1 MRQTK
6 YFLVKEKI
14 AERADVI
21 NERYHTEDG
30 LMVLGEQD
38 MGRVRLEPEEYLTG
52 VVEQVVSEEEAVK
65 LIDAAGRKL
74 GPLVVEQAEDN
85 PADEVGIPDD
95 EVGINEEET
104 KDFSSET
111 EDSADK
117 TEDNQ
122 TEAEEGLTDE

>member
-14 AERADVI
+14 AERAGVL

-85 PADEVGIPDD
+85 PADEVGIPAD
-95 EVGINEEET
+95 
-104 KDFSSET
+104 ET
-111 EDSADK
+111 EDSADQ
-117 TEDNQ
+117 TNDNQ
-122 TEAEEGLTDE
+122 TEAKEGLTDE

>member
-6 YFLVKEKI
+6 YFLVKEAI
-14 AERADVI
+14 AERAGVL
-21 NERYHTEDG
+21 NERYHTEEG

-74 GPLVVEQAEDN
+74 GPLVVEQTEDN

-95 EVGINEEET
+95 EVGITE
-104 KDFSSET
+104 DET
-111 EDSADK
+111 EDFA
-117 TEDNQ
+117 TETEYNQ